1 MLFGKKIRR
10 AGSTPLALNLT
21 IVDVGVSLKIFIDLL
36 GIISIEFNFLFFT
49 KQQNNTFCKFIR
61 LRRTSPPAS
70 TRSTL
75 SRSETSSTRWTRII
89 FGSETPHHFSMCFLF
104 IFGFWVLI
112 CEIVLCVLCF
122 YFILFYFFLVMRFR
136 CLIYCL

>member
-21 IVDVGVSLKIFIDLL
+21 IVDVGVSLKIFIDLP

-70 TRSTL
+70 TRSAL
-75 SRSETSSTRWTRII
+75 FRSETSSTIWTRII
-89 FGSETPHHFSMCFLF
+89 SGWETPHHFSMCFLF

-122 YFILFYFFLVMRFR
+122 VFLFYFILFFFGYAV
-136 CLIYCL
+136 